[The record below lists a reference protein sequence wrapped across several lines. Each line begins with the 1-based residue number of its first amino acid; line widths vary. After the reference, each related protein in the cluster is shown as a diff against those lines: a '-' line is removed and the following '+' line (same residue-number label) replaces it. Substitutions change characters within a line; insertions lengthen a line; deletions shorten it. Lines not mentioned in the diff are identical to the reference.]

1 MLTLNARQRELATS
15 LATALWASL
24 ERHRWMYEEKKRI
37 REKKVESNK
46 HFMVSSIYPSSLL
59 LVWRRQTHYA
69 LANLLV
75 GAWGSGSARLVYC
88 VV

>member
-1 MLTLNARQRELATS
+1 MNARQRE

-24 ERHRWMYEEKKRI
+24 ERHRWMYEEKERI

-59 LVWRRQTHYA
+59 RGINGL
-69 LANLLV
+69 
-75 GAWGSGSARLVYC
+75 
-88 VV
+88 